1 MSPSG
6 DVEPLIDQIPTKPS
20 SCCLGWG
27 NLCLSCPMLPCLSLV
42 KTYHLLL
49 PVRLGLRF
57 RRLTNFFRILS
68 FPCLQTL
75 TCSNL
80 EEDTLNVDPT
90 RRQSLRPA
98 KTRQV
103 SSGFFVKYQLVT
115 RKDQAI
121 IFCQTSLSFLTNKKI
136 YVFFAGRTENTTARR
151 VTHSR
156 KVLR

>member
-1 MSPSG
+1 MSSPFLFRDKRLYSFPWLAQVVQL
-6 DVEPLIDQIPTKPS
+6 DRDERS
-20 SCCLGWG
+20 
-27 NLCLSCPMLPCLSLV
+27 
-42 KTYHLLL
+42 LLL

-57 RRLTNFFRILS
+57 RRLTNFFRFLS
-68 FPCLQTL
+68 FPCSQTL

-98 KTRQV
+98 KTRQA

-136 YVFFAGRTENTTARR
+136 FFAGRTEYTTAHR
-151 VTHSR
+151 VIHSR